1 MLQDPPEQIQQ
12 QLNLD
17 DVVFAD
23 TNAPRIHDE
32 WKAKF
37 LAGAAEH
44 GGIGKPSLVERK
56 GLIRDVL
63 CEQYDGISYILAIEK
78 RVKLAKAKL
87 AIVKNTITSVQEV
100 NDTGVVKWLDEAI
113 DLLS

>member
-1 MLQDPPEQIQQ
+1 MLQDPPEQTQQ

-17 DVVFAD
+17 DALFVN
-23 TNAPRIHDE
+23 TNASRIHDE
-32 WKAKF
+32 WRAKF

-56 GLIRDVL
+56 GLIREAL
-63 CEQYDGISYILAIEK
+63 CEQYDGISYILAIE
-78 RVKLAKAKL
+78 RRIEVAKAKL
-87 AIVKNTITSVQEV
+87 KLSLLSQYQDSRESLVC
-100 NDTGVVKWLDEAI
+100 EAI

>member
-1 MLQDPPEQIQQ
+1 MLQDPTEQT

-17 DVVFAD
+17 DIVFAD

-78 RVKLAKAKL
+78 RLMTAKAKL
-87 AIVKNTITSVQEV
+87 KLSLLSQYQDSRESLVC
-100 NDTGVVKWLDEAI
+100 EAI

>member
-1 MLQDPPEQIQQ
+1 MLQDPPEQTQQ

-17 DVVFAD
+17 DVIFAD

-37 LAGAAEH
+37 IAGAAEH

-56 GLIRDVL
+56 GLIREAL

-78 RVKLAKAKL
+78 RIKMAKAKL
-87 AIVKNTITSVQEV
+87 MILFNPDSNLSLEQTRLIS
-100 NDTGVVKWLDEAI
+100 EAI

>member
-1 MLQDPPEQIQQ
+1 MLQDPPEQTQ

-78 RVKLAKAKL
+78 RLKMAKAKL
-87 AIVKNTITSVQEV
+87 SVLQFGHDNLTPSQV
-100 NDTGVVKWLDEAI
+100 RTLDEVI

>member
-1 MLQDPPEQIQQ
+1 MLQDPPEQTQ

-17 DVVFAD
+17 DVVFAN

-32 WKAKF
+32 WKIKF
-37 LAGAAEH
+37 LDGAAEH

-56 GLIRDVL
+56 GLIREAL

-78 RVKLAKAKL
+78 RVKLAQAKL
-87 AIVKNTITSVQEV
+87 MILFNPDSNLSLGQTRLISEV
-100 NDTGVVKWLDEAI
+100 I

>member
-1 MLQDPPEQIQQ
+1 MLQDPTEQTQQQ

-17 DVVFAD
+17 DALFVN
-23 TNAPRIHDE
+23 TNASRIHDE
-32 WKAKF
+32 WRAKF

-56 GLIRDVL
+56 GLIREAL
-63 CEQYDGISYILAIEK
+63 CEQYDGISYILAIE
-78 RVKLAKAKL
+78 RRLMTAKAKL
-87 AIVKNTITSVQEV
+87 RILFNPDSNLSLVQTRLINEV
-100 NDTGVVKWLDEAI
+100 I

>member
-1 MLQDPPEQIQQ
+1 MLQDPPEQTQ

-23 TNAPRIHDE
+23 TNASRIHDE
-32 WKAKF
+32 WKTKF
-37 LAGAAEH
+37 INGAAQH

-56 GLIRDVL
+56 GLIHEAL
-63 CEQYDGISYILAIEK
+63 CEHYDGISYTLAIEK
-78 RVKLAKAKL
+78 RLELAKAKL
-87 AIVKNTITSVQEV
+87 MLLLSNSESDILTINQTRTLMQV
-100 NDTGVVKWLDEAI
+100 I